1 MRRHA
6 AGTVNAYLDLCVG
19 LLPLLPVLVFRF
31 NKDAVCS
38 TADGEGC
45 RAECLSTEGVYLWE
59 EEELLQ
65 PPMFFVGVC
74 AWWLPVVLDNG
85 GYGNRVG
92 GAYVFGNMSVGRM
105 CEQFMGVSM
114 LMLQYRKLRL
124 I

>member
-38 TADGEGC
+38 MADGEGC

-65 PPMFFVGVC
+65 PPMFFVWRVR
-74 AWWLPVVLDNG
+74 VV
-85 GYGNRVG
+85 V
-92 GAYVFGNMSVGRM
+92 AS
-105 CEQFMGVSM
+105 CT
-114 LMLQYRKLRL
+114 
-124 I
+124 